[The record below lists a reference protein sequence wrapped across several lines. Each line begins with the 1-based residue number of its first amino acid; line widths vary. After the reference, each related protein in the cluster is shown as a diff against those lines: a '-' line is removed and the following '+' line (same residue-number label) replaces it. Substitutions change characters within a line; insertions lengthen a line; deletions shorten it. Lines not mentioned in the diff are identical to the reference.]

1 MYAPMADGTVEP
13 LRRNVTCPFCG
24 LACDDLELD
33 VGSERLRVRA
43 NGCARSSRLFDVA
56 LPRSQGGAW
65 VAGAPV
71 TRERA
76 IDEAAQILR
85 RARQPAFGGLAT
97 DVAGMRA
104 VLELADRTGAVV
116 DHLGSRALVR
126 NVLPLQESGWIA
138 TTFSEVRNRADLIVV
153 AGTDIVSRFPRF
165 LEKIAFGDAMFLNDD
180 AREVVF
186 VGSRDASDAVARISG
201 RAPTVVRC
209 ADRSLGEVFSALHGI
224 VSGAL
229 RADPGIDGVPLSTL
243 VALADRMREARYG
256 VLVWIAG
263 DLDFAHADLA
273 VAAMCSCVRALNE
286 HTRFSGLALGGN
298 DADTTANQVC
308 LWQTGYPVRLS
319 FAGGTIEYDPHR
331 YGLEEALAS
340 GEADALVW
348 IASFDTTRCPPATN
362 VPTIV
367 LARSGME
374 IAPRPA
380 VHIDVATPGLD
391 HAGHMLRGDTVVA
404 VRLRGL
410 VDSQLPSVAEVV
422 RDIGAAM

>member
-1 MYAPMADGTVEP
+1 MHAPMTDGIVDP
-13 LRRNVTCPFCG
+13 LRREVTCPFCG

-33 VGSERLRVRA
+33 SGGERLRVRS
-43 NGCARSSRLFDVA
+43 NGCARSNRLFDVA
-56 LPRSQGGAW
+56 LPRAEGRAW
-65 VAGAPV
+65 VAGKPV
-71 TRERA
+71 TRARA

-104 VLELADRTGAVV
+104 VLELADRTGAIV

-126 NVLPLQESGWIA
+126 NVLPLQESGWFA

-153 AGTDIVSRFPRF
+153 AGTDIVTRFPRF
-165 LEKIAFGDAMFLNDD
+165 FEKIAFGDAMFTQDD

-186 VGSRDASDAVARISG
+186 VGSRDASDVVARISG
-201 RAPTVVRC
+201 RAPTVIRC
-209 ADRSLGEVFSALHGI
+209 ADRSLAEVFSALHGI
-224 VSGAL
+224 VSGSLA
-229 RADPGIDGVPLSTL
+229 ADPRIDGVPFSTL
-243 VALADRMREARYG
+243 AALAERMRSARYG
-256 VLVWIAG
+256 VLAWVAG
-263 DLDFAHADLA
+263 DLEFAHADLA
-273 VAAMCSCVRALNE
+273 VAAMSSCVRVLNE
-286 HTRFSGLALGGN
+286 HTRFAGLPLGGN

-308 LWQTGYPVRLS
+308 VWQTGYPLRVS
-319 FAGGTIEYDPHR
+319 FAGGTIEYDPRR

-348 IASFDTTRCPPATN
+348 IATFDTTRRPPATN

-367 LARSGME
+367 LARTDLE
-374 IAPRPA
+374 IVPPPA

-410 VDSQLPSVAEVV
+410 VDSQLPSVAQVV
-422 RDIGAAM
+422 RDIGAAL